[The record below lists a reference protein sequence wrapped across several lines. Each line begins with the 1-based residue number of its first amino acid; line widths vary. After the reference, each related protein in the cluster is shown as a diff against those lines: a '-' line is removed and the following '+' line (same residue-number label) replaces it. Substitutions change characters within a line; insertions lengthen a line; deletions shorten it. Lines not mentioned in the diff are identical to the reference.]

1 MFGAINVMTDGGP
14 FDRSSNIVYYL
25 YEQGFRIFQI
35 GSASAVSLLIF
46 VGTAILTWV
55 QFRYVERHV
64 HYG

>member
-1 MFGAINVMTDGGP
+1 MK
-14 FDRSSNIVYYL
+14 IVTKKP
-25 YEQGFRIFQI
+25 
-35 GSASAVSLLIF
+35 LL